1 MTEMAE
7 ILWYVM
13 AIAILIWLWIKMKKE
28 VANEK

>member
-13 AIAILIWLWIKMKKE
+13 AIAILIWLWFKVKKRAE
-28 VANEK
+28 DEK